1 VDNKSLVCE
10 SIHDKQQFDVEY
22 DKLVMAMG
30 VKTNTFKIP
39 SIKVN
44 RRDSVLSCLFRYYL
58 NVLSYFVS
66 PRMSALL

>member
-44 RRDSVLSCLFRYYL
+44 RRDSVLSFLFRYV
-58 NVLSYFVS
+58 NVSSYCVL
-66 PRMSALL
+66 PRLTAL